1 MTDNKGVVIVTGSS
15 GGIGEAVCKKFLS
28 EGFEVHGI
36 DVVSPS
42 AELLDNLNF
51 YSYLKDIKNS
61 NDLPNIDDVQYLINC
76 AGTQNSADDI
86 GNNLIGLINTT
97 EKYGLQYWI
106 KSIVNMASVSAHN
119 GCEFPR
125 YVASKGGVLA
135 YTVWTAKEIA
145 DYPNHPTCNSL
156 SFGGVI
162 TDLNAEVIYDTE
174 KFDKIMEMTPLKKW
188 ATAEECAEWTYFV
201 SVINKSMSGQDI
213 IIDNME
219 TKNNQFVW

>member
-1 MTDNKGVVIVTGSS
+1 MSNNKGVVVVTGSS
-15 GGIGEAVCKKFLS
+15 GGIGEAICKKFLS

-36 DVVSPS
+36 DVVNPS
-42 AELLDNLNF
+42 TELLHDLNF
-51 YSYLKDIKNS
+51 YSHINDIRNS
-61 NDLPNIDDVQYLINC
+61 NDLPDIDKVEYLINC
-76 AGTQNSADDI
+76 AGTQNSYDDI
-86 GNNLIGLINTT
+86 GNNLIGLMNTT

-119 GCEFPR
+119 GCEFPK

-145 DYPNHPTCNSL
+145 TYENHPTCNSL
-156 SFGGVI
+156 SFGGVL
-162 TDLNAEVIYDTE
+162 TSLNSEVICNEE
-174 KFDKIMEMTPLKKW
+174 KFNKIMDMTPLRKW

-201 SVINKSMSGQDI
+201 SVVNKSMSGQDI

-219 TKNNQFVW
+219 TRNNQFVW